1 MTNKLS
7 PSEDMHRRMAFL
19 FNNDIEGWV
28 DQYADDAVHEFP
40 FSPPDRPTRIEGRS
54 AIAQYMRRLPDMM
67 SFENVHDLVVHE
79 TSDSKTVIAEFRLTG
94 RVIATGSRF
103 DRNYIW
109 VITFREGKIAG
120 FRDYMNPLSLPARD
134 QSIASKT

>member
-40 FSPPDRPTRIEGRS
+40 FAPPDRPTRIEGRL
-54 AIAQYMRRLPDMM
+54 AIAQYMRRLPEMM
-67 SFENVHDLVVHE
+67 SFENVQDLVVHE
-79 TSDSKTVIAEFRLTG
+79 TPDSKTVIAEFRLTG
-94 RVIATGSRF
+94 RVVATGSGF

-109 VITFREGKIAG
+109 VITFHEGKIVR
-120 FRDYMNPLSLPARD
+120 FRDYMNPLSLPVRD
-134 QSIASKT
+134 ESVASKI